1 MTTATPAKKSSA
13 AGLAW
18 CIGIGVVVL
27 IVIGAM
33 NGNSS
38 SSNSSS
44 STKSAN
50 SSSLACTHFHNVIGD
65 IQAGILSDNEIRTK
79 IAEVRDSAL
88 DPAVAK
94 AATHLLAGVTQ
105 NSKSQV
111 STGFAELVKAC
122 A

>member
-1 MTTATPAKKSSA
+1 MTTNQTPAKKSSA

-18 CIGIGVVVL
+18 CVGIGVVVL

-33 NGNSS
+33 SGNSS
-38 SSNSSS
+38 SSSSS

-50 SSSLACTHFHNVIGD
+50 SSLACTHFHNVIGD
-65 IQAGILSDNEIRTK
+65 IQAGVLSDNEIRTK
-79 IAEVRDSAL
+79 IAEVRDSAI